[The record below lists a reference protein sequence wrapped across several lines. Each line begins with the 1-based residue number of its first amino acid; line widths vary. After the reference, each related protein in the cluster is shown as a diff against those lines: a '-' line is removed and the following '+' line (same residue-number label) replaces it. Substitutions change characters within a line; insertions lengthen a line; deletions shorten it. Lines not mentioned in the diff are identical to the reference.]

1 MMSDSGQIPADG
13 IPPRFRNRSAS
24 IPGEKGWQARVA
36 NIATDQGAI
45 DRFRR
50 RILDDVADLES
61 LDVFLTS
68 DRVENESMKIDGECV
83 LVFSESGD
91 VVASARMIPLE
102 RLQAELGEFLNGRR
116 LAEQLGRDLVNVA
129 WSQHVLIDPEVPEA
143 AVAKTLSAAMSEHA
157 IRRGWNF
164 DLCLCIE
171 SNAVRRESIG
181 FSRLGLR
188 IDRTNKAPLEIL
200 YREIEEQPE
209 EALPAA
215 VVMPPRNR
223 D

>member
-143 AVAKTLSAAMSEHA
+143 AVA

-164 DLCLCIE
+164 DICLCIE